1 MQQDAPKGKRAD
13 PLMVQSVAKAFRVLT
28 VFDKGHSALTL
39 SQIAQLTDMDV
50 STAQRFTHTLTQL
63 GYLRKDPA
71 TRQFEL
77 AIKTLD
83 LAYHYTRGSRL
94 VDRAMPVL
102 LHLSKETEE
111 AVSLTVLDGA
121 EIVFVTRYLSR
132 RMLNTDVISG
142 SRLPAYCTAP
152 GRAILSRLPDAAVRD
167 ILARSDLQAFTPST
181 PVTVDEILARV
192 STARTN
198 GYAAAFDEIYHGDA
212 SVAAPIVGAGGE
224 VLGAVSIAVPLSR
237 MKRAEFLET
246 FPHLVVAAARGISVS

>member
-1 MQQDAPKGKRAD
+1 MLNETPKAKRND

-28 VFDKGHSALTL
+28 VFDKGHGSLTL

-63 GYLRKDPA
+63 GYLRKDPV

-77 AIKTLD
+77 SIKTLD
-83 LAYHYTRGSRL
+83 LAYHYIRGSRL

-111 AVSLTVLDGA
+111 AVSLTVLDGT
-121 EIVFVTRYLSR
+121 EIVFVSRYLSR

-152 GRAILSRLPDAAVRD
+152 GRAILSRLPDAAVRE
-167 ILARSDLQAFTPST
+167 ILAQSDLLAHTPAT
-181 PVTVDEILARV
+181 PTDIDEILARIAE
-192 STARTN
+192 ARRN

-212 SVAAPIVGAGGE
+212 SVAAPIIGASGE
-224 VLGAVSIAVPLSR
+224 VVGAVSMAVPLAR
-237 MKRAEFLET
+237 MERAQFLET
-246 FPHLVVAAARGISVS
+246 FPHLVTAAARGISF